1 MNGRQGAERDLSP
14 SALRASGKVIDL
26 INPDHQGVGAR
37 RVGAFAFA
45 RRWSALCD
53 DERTITEQELAPMIA
68 NA

>member
-37 RVGAFAFA
+37 PSRSLRFCQTMV
-45 RRWSALCD
+45 RPLR
-53 DERTITEQELAPMIA
+53 
-68 NA
+68 